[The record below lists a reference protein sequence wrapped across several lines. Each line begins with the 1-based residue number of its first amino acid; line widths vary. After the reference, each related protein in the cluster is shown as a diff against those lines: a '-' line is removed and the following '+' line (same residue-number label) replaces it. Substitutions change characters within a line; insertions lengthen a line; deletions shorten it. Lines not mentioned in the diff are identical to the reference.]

1 MIGNRQINKLIVKS
15 PDSFK
20 VSCVV
25 EGVATQQQQLD
36 QVPRDVASWFIRVIR
51 VISYQISQ
59 RVSHIQ
65 ICQSYRSNPSHQID
79 D

>member
-1 MIGNRQINKLIVKS
+1 MITVALFRSGNKRQTKRNRQIIVKS

-36 QVPRDVASWFIRVIR
+36 QVPRDVAAWFIRVIR
-51 VISYQISQ
+51 VIVVI
-59 RVSHIQ
+59 R
-65 ICQSYRSNPSHQID
+65 
-79 D
+79 